1 LALFIVVG
9 VIAVAGALL
18 MVLQRHPVYCAL
30 YLVVTMGCIGVFYVM
45 LDSPLLAAVQVAVY
59 AGAVMVLFLFV
70 IMYLQ
75 LDREASIGHGQALQ
89 RSLSIALPLALAVI
103 MGAVAYFQR
112 IAPAKGPM
120 SAEALAR
127 VGHAQLLGR
136 FLFTDYLLPFE
147 ITSLVLLAAM
157 IGAVVVARRG

>member
-1 LALFIVVG
+1 LALFIAVG

-18 MVLQRHPVYCAL
+18 MVLQRHPVYSAL

-75 LDREASIGHGQALQ
+75 LEREASAAYGRFFQLCMGIV
-89 RSLSIALPLALAVI
+89 LPLALAAM
-103 MGAVAYFQR
+103 MGAVTYFQR
-112 IAPAKGPM
+112 IAPAEGPM
-120 SAEALAR
+120 SAEAIAR

-136 FLFTDYLLPFE
+136 FLFTSYLLPFE
-147 ITSLVLLAAM
+147 ITSLVLLVAM
-157 IGAVVVARRG
+157 VGAVVLARRG